1 MEAVVIESIKGTLGK
16 YADFS
21 GTATRKEYWTFYLF
35 FIIAMFFSG
44 FIGGL
49 LGIDAISTIAFI
61 VLFIPLTACG
71 ARRNHDV
78 GKSGW
83 FMFVPFY
90 NLALLLTPSK
100 PSNQA

>member
-1 MEAVVIESIKGTLGK
+1 MIESIKGTLGK

-21 GTATRKEYWTFYLF
+21 GTATRKEFWSFYLF
-35 FIIAMFFSG
+35 YIVAMFVSG

-49 LGIDAISTIAFI
+49 LGISAISDTVLI
-61 VLFIPLTACG
+61 VLLIPLIACG

-83 FMFVPFY
+83 FMLVPFY
-90 NLALLLTPSK
+90 NLALALTPSK

>member
-1 MEAVVIESIKGTLGK
+1 MEAVMIDSVKGTLGK

-35 FIIAMFFSG
+35 YLVAMVISG

-49 LGIDAISTIAFI
+49 LGIAVLSNI
-61 VLFIPLTACG
+61 VLVVLLIPLIACG

-83 FMFVPFY
+83 FMLVPFY

>member
-1 MEAVVIESIKGTLGK
+1 MIDSVKGTLGK

-35 FIIAMFFSG
+35 YLVAMVISG

-49 LGIDAISTIAFI
+49 LGIATLSNI
-61 VLFIPLTACG
+61 VLVFLLIPLIACG

-83 FMFVPFY
+83 FMLVPFY

>member
-1 MEAVVIESIKGTLGK
+1 MINSIKGTLNK

-21 GTATRKEYWTFYLF
+21 GTATRKEYWNFYFFYL
-35 FIIAMFFSG
+35 IAMFVGG

-49 LGIDAISTIAFI
+49 LGIEAISTLVF
-61 VLFIPLTACG
+61 LLLLCPLIACG

-83 FMFVPFY
+83 FMLVPFY
-90 NLALLLTPSK
+90 NLVLLLTPSK
-100 PSNQA
+100 SQIQE

>member
-1 MEAVVIESIKGTLGK
+1 MIDSVKGTLGK

-35 FIIAMFFSG
+35 YIVAMVISG

-49 LGIDAISTIAFI
+49 LGVAALSNI
-61 VLFIPLTACG
+61 VLVALLIPLIACG
-71 ARRNHDV
+71 ARRNHDS

-83 FMFVPFY
+83 FMLVPFY

-100 PSNQA
+100 PANQA

>member
-1 MEAVVIESIKGTLGK
+1 MIESIKETLNK

-21 GTATRKEYWTFYLF
+21 GTASRKEYWTFYLF
-35 FIIAMFFSG
+35 YIFAMFMSG
-44 FIGGL
+44 LIGGL
-49 LGIDAISTIAFI
+49 LGIDAFSNI
-61 VLFIPLTACG
+61 VLIVLLIPLVACG

-83 FMFVPFY
+83 FMLVPFY

-100 PSNQA
+100 LSETK

>member
-1 MEAVVIESIKGTLGK
+1 MIDSIKGTLQK

-35 FIIAMFFSG
+35 YLVIMFLSG

-49 LGIDAISTIAFI
+49 LGFNGFSTL
-61 VLFIPLTACG
+61 VLLSLICPLIACG

-83 FMFVPFY
+83 FMLVPFY
-90 NLALLLTPSK
+90 NLVLLLSPSK
-100 PSNQA
+100 VTN

>member
-1 MEAVVIESIKGTLGK
+1 MIDSVKGTLGK

-21 GTATRKEYWTFYLF
+21 GTASRKEYWTFYLF
-35 FIIAMFFSG
+35 YLVAMVITG

-49 LGIDAISTIAFI
+49 LGIAALSNI
-61 VLFIPLTACG
+61 VLVVLLIPLIACG

-90 NLALLLTPSK
+90 NLVLLLTPSK
-100 PSNQA
+100 LSNQA